1 MVPVVECNYVYKI
14 KDEQTTWARISLIY
28 SLQSASPWPSIRM
41 SLSARICKNGSV
53 MPPMSYSGA
62 YELLDTSLS
71 IRTSPSRQ
79 FCHKKALSEH
89 LLTQMKMQVH
99 NDLDSI
105 IQQQCQ
111 KKSTIRQKRR
121 KFALLVQITTK
132 GTVAYTKKRSHY
144 CINVYSGTFC

>member
-1 MVPVVECNYVYKI
+1 
-14 KDEQTTWARISLIY
+14 
-28 SLQSASPWPSIRM
+28 M
-41 SLSARICKNGSV
+41 SLSTRICKNGSV

-79 FCHKKALSEH
+79 FCNKKALSEH

-99 NDLDSI
+99 NDLDGI

-111 KKSTIRQKRR
+111 KKNQLSGRKEEILHFWCRSQQRERLRTQK
-121 KFALLVQITTK
+121 KVTLLYQ
-132 GTVAYTKKRSHY
+132 
-144 CINVYSGTFC
+144 CL

>member
-1 MVPVVECNYVYKI
+1 
-14 KDEQTTWARISLIY
+14 
-28 SLQSASPWPSIRM
+28 
-41 SLSARICKNGSV
+41 

-99 NDLDSI
+99 NDLDGI

-111 KKSTIRQKRR
+111 KKINYQGEKKKICTSGADHNKGNGCVHKKKVT
-121 KFALLVQITTK
+121 LLYQ
-132 GTVAYTKKRSHY
+132 
-144 CINVYSGTFC
+144 CL